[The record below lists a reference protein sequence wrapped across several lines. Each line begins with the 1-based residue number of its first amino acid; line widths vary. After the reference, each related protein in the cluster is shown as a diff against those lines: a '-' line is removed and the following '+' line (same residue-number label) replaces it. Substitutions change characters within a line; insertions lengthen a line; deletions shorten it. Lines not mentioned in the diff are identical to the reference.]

1 MTSPAS
7 QVVSPTA
14 LDKLHGF
21 YQPPPVPWTPQT
33 LGWYIVFG
41 ILALLVVW
49 LTIWK
54 IRNWRRNRYRR
65 EALRELTSASPEQL
79 SGLLKRTALA
89 AWPREHVASLSGDK
103 WIDFL
108 VESSDIPS
116 FRENPGRLIEQIAF
130 ASASLSS
137 EDETVLRDLSKRWV
151 RRHRVQA

>member
-7 QVVSPTA
+7 QTAPSAA

-41 ILALLVVW
+41 ILAVLIVW
-49 LTIWK
+49 LTIWE
-54 IRNWRRNRYRR
+54 IRRWRQNRYRR
-65 EALRELTSASPEQL
+65 EALRELASTTPEQL

-89 AWPREHVASLSGDK
+89 AWPRERVASLSGDT
-103 WIDFL
+103 WIVFL
-108 VESSDIPS
+108 AESSAIPA
-116 FRENPGRLIEQIAF
+116 FRENPGNLIEQIAF
-130 ASASLSS
+130 APPSLSS
-137 EDETVLRDLSKRWV
+137 EDEAVLRDLSAQWI